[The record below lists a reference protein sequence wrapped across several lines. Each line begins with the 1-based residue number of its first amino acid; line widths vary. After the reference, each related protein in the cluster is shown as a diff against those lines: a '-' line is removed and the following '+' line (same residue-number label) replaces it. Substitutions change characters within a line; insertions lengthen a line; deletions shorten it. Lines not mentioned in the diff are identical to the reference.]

1 MLSGLSIF
9 CFILSPDMDAR
20 ISAKK
25 FWGLTGYQWTCIL
38 YIAVAI
44 FCWQLKYFRHIDNNY
59 IIFRTSFY
67 HFRDHLNLY
76 LLYPAEY
83 YDVYIYGPLFT
94 VFIAPL
100 SLMPEWLGFLLWE
113 VGNAAAFLWAIHLL
127 PFSNKTKTII
137 LLLCAIEFA
146 NSSHYMQFNPIIAAI
161 VILSFVMV
169 KRQKEQYATLFTI
182 AGTLMKIYP
191 VVGLAFFFFSKN
203 KAKYILW
210 SVIWL
215 VVLICLPAIISGP
228 GFLIQTYKDWFAALT
243 SKNLTNQ
250 SLTTGFDWCVMGMVR
265 RFFQDSTIPNWPFLL
280 MGALSVAGAL
290 LRVKQYPYLKFQL
303 QLMCSLLMMIVLF
316 STASEHPTFIIATA
330 GAVIYIMMQPKPFT
344 AFNIVMLVLLLL
356 VTGLGPSDAFPKPA
370 RIWMQNYAIKAYAP
384 AIIWFKLAWELLF
397 ADFSKDQY

>member
-1 MLSGLSIF
+1 
-9 CFILSPDMDAR
+9 MDAQ

-38 YIAVAI
+38 YIAVAL

-67 HFRDHLNLY
+67 HFKDHVNLY
-76 LLYPAEY
+76 LLYPNEY

-100 SLMPEWLGFLLWE
+100 SLMPEGWGFFFWE
-113 VGNAAAFLWAIHLL
+113 VGNAAAFLWAINLL
-127 PFSNKTKTII
+127 PFNNRTKTII

-146 NSSHYMQFNPIIAAI
+146 NASHYMQFNPIIAAI
-161 VILSFVMV
+161 IIGSFMMV
-169 KRQKEQYATLFTI
+169 KKQKEQYATLVTV

-191 VVGLAFFFFSKN
+191 IVGLAFFFFSKN
-203 KAKYILW
+203 KAKYIIW
-210 SVIWL
+210 SVIWTAIFL
-215 VVLICLPAIISGP
+215 VLPAIISGP
-228 GFLIQTYKDWFAALT
+228 GFLIQTYKDWFVALT

-250 SLTTGFDWCVMGMVR
+250 SLTTGFDWCMMGAVR
-265 RFFQDSTIPNWPFLL
+265 RAFQDSSIPNWPFLL
-280 MGALSVAGAL
+280 MGAASVIGAL
-290 LRVKQYPYLKFQL
+290 ARVKQYESLKFRL
-303 QLMCSLLMMIVLF
+303 QLMCSLLIMVVIF

-344 AFNIVMLVLLLL
+344 PFNIVILVLLLV

-370 RIWMQNYAIKAYAP
+370 RIWMQNYAIKAYIP
-384 AIIWFKLAWELLF
+384 VIIWFKIAWQLLF
-397 ADFSKDQY
+397 TDFRGQVIPAITKVDQ

>member
-1 MLSGLSIF
+1 
-9 CFILSPDMDAR
+9 MDAR
-20 ISAKK
+20 TSAKK
-25 FWGLTGYQWTCIL
+25 FWGLTGCQWTCIL

-59 IIFRTSFY
+59 LIFRTSFY

-127 PFSNKTKTII
+127 PFSNKTKTTI

-169 KRQKEQYATLFTI
+169 NRQKEQYATLFTI

-210 SVIWL
+210 SAIWL
-215 VVLICLPAIISGP
+215 VVLLCLPAIISGP
-228 GFLIQTYKDWFAALT
+228 EFLVQTYKDWVAALT

-250 SLTTGFDWCVMGMVR
+250 SLTTGFDWCIMGMVR

-280 MGALSVAGAL
+280 MGAASVAGAL

-344 AFNIVMLVLLLL
+344 AFNIVMLVLLLV

-370 RIWMQNYAIKAYAP
+370 RIWMQNHAIKAFAP
-384 AIIWFKLAWELLF
+384 TIIWFKLAWELLF
-397 ADFSKDQY
+397 VDFKKQELLHSSAS

>member
-1 MLSGLSIF
+1 
-9 CFILSPDMDAR
+9 MDAR